1 MHDCIDSEKS
11 ITSLNLCKLFHILD
25 HMVLDPCRTEGVVE
39 LLLLISG
46 LDTADNLRPM
56 AGQLAQKYPSYG
68 SVKAVLVT
76 REKR

>member
-1 MHDCIDSEKS
+1 
-11 ITSLNLCKLFHILD
+11 
-25 HMVLDPCRTEGVVE
+25 MVLDPCRTEGVVE